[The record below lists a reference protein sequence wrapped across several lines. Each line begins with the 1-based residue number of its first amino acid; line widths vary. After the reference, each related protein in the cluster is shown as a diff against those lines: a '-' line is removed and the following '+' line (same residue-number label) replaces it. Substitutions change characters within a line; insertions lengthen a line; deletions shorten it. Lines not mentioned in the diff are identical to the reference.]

1 MVRAVAGSLAEVPP
15 VAALP
20 APHVLRCVEGDLG
33 AWRQLH
39 RQYFP
44 IAAAFLRKLGVE
56 ERDREDACQ
65 EVFLQMFRYLARFR
79 GEADPKTWLYRLCI
93 TQARRVRR
101 RNQLSHALQHMLAF
115 LPGESLVSSP
125 GFCEDTAQRR
135 IQWALGRLSE
145 KERSA
150 FVLYEME
157 GLAGKEIAAI
167 LGCKEAT
174 LWRRLHDARRE
185 FRRALTASELEP

>member
-1 MVRAVAGSLAEVPP
+1 MVRAAAGSLVEVEVSAQP
-15 VAALP
+15 AAH
-20 APHVLRCVEGDLG
+20 ALRCVEGDRS

-39 RQYFP
+39 RRYYP
-44 IAAAFLRKLGVE
+44 VAAAFLRKLGVD

-65 EVFLQMFRYLARFR
+65 EVFLQMFRYLAQFR

-101 RNQLSHALQHMLAF
+101 RNKLAHALQHVLAF

-125 GFCEDTAQRR
+125 SFSEPAAQRR
-135 IQWALGRLSE
+135 VEAALARLSD

-157 GLAGKEIAAI
+157 GLAGKQIAAI
-167 LGCKEAT
+167 VGCKEAT
-174 LWRRLHDARRE
+174 LWRRLHEARQA
-185 FRRALTASELEP
+185 FRHALAESEVVP

>member
-1 MVRAVAGSLAEVPP
+1 MVRAAAGSLVEVDASPGS
-15 VAALP
+15 AA
-20 APHVLRCVEGDLG
+20 APLLRCVDGDRS

-39 RQYFP
+39 RHYYP
-44 IAAAFLRKLGVE
+44 IAAAFLIKLGVGE
-56 ERDREDACQ
+56 CDLEDACQ

-79 GEADPKTWLYRLCI
+79 GESDPKTWVYRLCI
-93 TQARRVRR
+93 TQARRARLRHRVSR
-101 RNQLSHALQHMLAF
+101 ALEHVLAF
-115 LPGESLVSSP
+115 LPGEALISSP
-125 GFCEDTAQRR
+125 SFNEGTACRR
-135 IQWALGRLSE
+135 IEAALAQLSE

-174 LWRRLHDARRE
+174 LWRRLHEARHA
-185 FRRALTASELEP
+185 FRRALEETKAGP